1 MITQKEPYE
10 APETIVVELE
20 HQGHIMQTSGIPDFG
35 DGGDPIPGLPP
46 LP

>member
-20 HQGHIMQTSGIPDFG
+20 HQGHIMQMSNPDYG
-35 DGGDPIPGLPP
+35 NGGDPISGLPP